1 MKSIRNSL
9 LTACF
14 ALIGP
19 ALFAQSGPGFGL
31 KGGLNY
37 NANGDYFESAGAAA
51 RDPGG
56 NIGYHVGFFA
66 KFGAQIYVRPEL
78 IYTRTTSDYDGSD
91 FKMGKLDAPLLVGL
105 KVIGPLHVFGGPAL
119 QYILDTEFDGIT
131 INDVEN
137 DFSVGVHLGAGLN
150 LGKLGID
157 LRYERGLSNNEARFI
172 NTNITNVPNSRL
184 DTRPNQLILS
194 LSLQL

>member
-1 MKSIRNSL
+1 MKSIQKSL
-9 LTACF
+9 STALF
-14 ALIGP
+14 VLMGTAM
-19 ALFAQSGPGFGL
+19 FAQSGPGFGL

-37 NANGDYFESAGAAA
+37 NANGDYFESAGDAA

-56 NIGYHVGFFA
+56 NIGYHIGLFA
-66 KFGAQIYVRPEL
+66 KFGEQIYVRPEL

-91 FKMGKLDAPLLVGL
+91 FKMGKLDVPVLIGL
-105 KVIGPLHVFGGPAL
+105 KVIGPLHVFAGPAF

-137 DFSVGVHLGAGLN
+137 DFSVGLHIGAGLS
-150 LGKLGID
+150 LGKVGVD

-172 NTNITNVPNSRL
+172 NTNITNVPNSRI

-194 LSLQL
+194 LSLKL